1 MCRGVSPRSLC
12 ILRTRFARGASPDL
26 CKGGS
31 VTVALEEKYDQVRQL
46 IAMGKERGYLL
57 YDEVN
62 DILPPE
68 VHSSEEIDDL
78 LSTFE
83 RYGIDVYEDLASAKA
98 ALAAADATDSA
109 EPVKELESSASE
121 DGELDLTPGSLE
133 KTNDPV
139 RMYLREMGT
148 VPLLTREGEVAIAK
162 RIERGQLLVLKTITR
177 APLILK
183 ELLQVGEDLR
193 NGSRSIKEIVQFD
206 DEELTEEKIE
216 AKTKDTLKQIDK
228 VAKLYLLALK
238 QAAKLG
244 KMAKSKKRPYLRARY
259 ALARTRVEMS
269 NRMRDLD
276 FNPLE
281 KKRLIEKIRQTVERV
296 HFLEREIV
304 KLERRVEASKAD
316 VQAEARK
323 DLKSRRQE
331 LAEIELASEVSP
343 TELKRGLQ
351 VILRGEAEAEQA
363 KKELIEANLRLVVSI
378 AKKYTNR
385 GLQFLDLIQEG
396 NIGLMKAVDK
406 FEWRRG
412 YKFSTYA
419 TWWIRQAI
427 TRAIAD
433 QARTIRI
440 PVHMIET
447 INKLVRTQRQLVQ
460 ELGREP
466 TSEEIAKRMDIP
478 VAKVRKILKIAQEP
492 ISLETPIGEEEDS
505 HLGDFIEDKAVVS
518 PSDAVINLSLKEQT
532 SSVLKTLTPR
542 EEKVIKMR
550 FGLDDGSE
558 HTLEEV
564 GQSFAVTRERIRQIE
579 AKALRKL
586 RHPSRSRK
594 LRAFLEG
601 SANDY

>member
-1 MCRGVSPRSLC
+1 MTL
-12 ILRTRFARGASPDL
+12 
-26 CKGGS
+26 
-31 VTVALEEKYDQVRQL
+31 ALEEKYDQVRQL

-62 DILPPE
+62 DILPAE

-83 RYGIDVYEDLASAKA
+83 RYGIDVYEDLSSAKA
-98 ALAAADATDSA
+98 ALAAADSGEAA
-109 EPVKELESSASE
+109 EGVKEDVASE
-121 DGELDLTPGSLE
+121 DGDLDLTPGTLE

-183 ELLQVGEDLR
+183 ELLKVGEDLR

-216 AKTKDTLKQIDK
+216 AKTRETLKQIDK
-228 VAKLYLLALK
+228 IAKLYQESMKLAARLERVPR
-238 QAAKLG
+238 
-244 KMAKSKKRPYLRARY
+244 SKKKQYLHARY
-259 ALARTRVEMS
+259 KVARTRVEMS
-269 NRMRDLD
+269 KLVREID

-281 KKRLIEKIRQTVERV
+281 KKRLIDKIHQTVERV

-304 KLERRVEASKAD
+304 KLERRVDASKGD

-323 DLKSRRQE
+323 DLRARRQE
-331 LAEIELASEVSP
+331 LTDIETAAEVGAQD
-343 TELKRGLQ
+343 LKRAIQ

-433 QARTIRI
+433 QARTIRV
-440 PVHMIET
+440 PVHMIEV
-447 INKLVRTQRQLVQ
+447 INRVARCSRQLVQ

-466 TSEEIAKRMDIP
+466 TAEELAKRLDMTIE
-478 VAKVRKILKIAQEP
+478 KVRHTRKIAQTP
-492 ISLETPIGEEEDS
+492 ISFETPIGEEEDS
-505 HLGDFIEDKAVVS
+505 HLGDFIEDKAVIS
-518 PSDAVINLSLKEQT
+518 PSEAAMNLSLKEKMA
-532 SSVLKTLTPR
+532 SVLRKLSPR
-542 EEKVIKMR
+542 EERIIRMR
-550 FGLDDGSE
+550 FGFEDGNP

-564 GQSFAVTRERIRQIE
+564 GQAFAVTRERIRQIE

-586 RHPSRSRK
+586 RHPSHSNLVRT
-594 LRAFLEG
+594 FLEG
-601 SANDY
+601 SL

>member
-1 MCRGVSPRSLC
+1 MA
-12 ILRTRFARGASPDL
+12 FED
-26 CKGGS
+26 KF
-31 VTVALEEKYDQVRQL
+31 DQVSKL
-46 IAMGKERGYLL
+46 ITMGREKGYLL

-62 DILPPE
+62 DLLPSD
-68 VHSSEEIDDL
+68 VH
-78 LSTFE
+78 TA
-83 RYGIDVYEDLASAKA
+83 EDLDDMLTMFENAGI
-98 ALAAADATDSA
+98 
-109 EPVKELESSASE
+109 EVLESPKAKLEGEELKPEEAE
-121 DGELDLTPGSLE
+121 DVELDLTPGSLD

-148 VPLLTREGEVAIAK
+148 VPLLTREGEVEIAK
-162 RIERGQLLVLKTITR
+162 RIERGQLNVLKALSR
-177 APLILK
+177 SPLAVREMVAIRQ
-183 ELLQVGEDLR
+183 ELTTGQK
-193 NGSRSIKEIVQFD
+193 SIKEVVVFND
-206 DEELTEEKIE
+206 DELTEEKVTERLKEVIE
-216 AKTKDTLKQIDK
+216 TVNEIERLNKRLLQFKAKRDQKAKRGSASRAKRFSDYRRYDLAHARHRILISKLIRSVDFTHAEYKRLVDK
-228 VAKLYLLALK
+228 IR
-238 QAAKLG
+238 QAVDEIRPVEREVGRLE
-244 KMAKSKKRPYLRARY
+244 KRVEAGRANNHKEQRKELQQLRARLSELEERNQCT
-259 ALARTRVEMS
+259 AL
-269 NRMRDLD
+269 
-276 FNPLE
+276 
-281 KKRLIEKIRQTVERV
+281 
-296 HFLEREIV
+296 
-304 KLERRVEASKAD
+304 
-316 VQAEARK
+316 
-323 DLKSRRQE
+323 
-331 LAEIELASEVSP
+331 
-343 TELKRGLQ
+343 ELKRTYQTIVNGE
-351 VILRGEAEAEQA
+351 REAEAA
-363 KKELIEANLRLVVSI
+363 KRELIEANLRLVVSI

-406 FEWRRG
+406 FEYRRG

-447 INKLVRTQRQLVQ
+447 INKLIRTSRQLVQ
-460 ELGREP
+460 EYGREP

-478 VAKVRKILKIAQEP
+478 VIKVRKVMKIAQEP

-505 HLGDFIEDKAVVS
+505 HLGDFIEDRGVIS
-518 PSDAVINLSLKEQT
+518 PAEAVININLREQT
-532 SSVLKTLTPR
+532 EAVLKTLTPR

-594 LRAFLEG
+594 LRAFLDATAHAAE
-601 SANDY
+601 